1 MDDYSEKASK
11 ELSPLDEINEENV
24 EDVIAEQGA
33 NAVVSDEL
41 LEPEKSL
48 EELSSKNA
56 TVSTETELTDPNE
69 SDSSETETDSSKS
82 TTSKVLYE
90 LWDWIKSI
98 CIGLIVGVLLV
109 VFVIQRSNVHG
120 PSMESTLFSGDV
132 ILTEKIS
139 TYFDNFDRGDIV
151 VLDGSDMEGY
161 DSEDYLVKRVIGLP
175 GETIKFENG
184 SVYIKEV
191 GATDFALLN
200 EPYLD
205 EGTQTNVMSDA
216 IEKGYGCITLG
227 DDEYFCLGDNRGV
240 SNDSRRLGPFSSDR
254 IKGVAVV
261 RLYPFDS
268 IRVF

>member
-109 VFVIQRSNVHG
+109 VL
-120 PSMESTLFSGDV
+120 LFS
-132 ILTEKIS
+132 
-139 TYFDNFDRGDIV
+139 
-151 VLDGSDMEGY
+151 
-161 DSEDYLVKRVIGLP
+161 
-175 GETIKFENG
+175 
-184 SVYIKEV
+184 EV
-191 GATDFALLN
+191 MFMALLW
-200 EPYLD
+200 
-205 EGTQTNVMSDA
+205 
-216 IEKGYGCITLG
+216 
-227 DDEYFCLGDNRGV
+227 
-240 SNDSRRLGPFSSDR
+240 
-254 IKGVAVV
+254 
-261 RLYPFDS
+261 
-268 IRVF
+268 RVLCSAGM